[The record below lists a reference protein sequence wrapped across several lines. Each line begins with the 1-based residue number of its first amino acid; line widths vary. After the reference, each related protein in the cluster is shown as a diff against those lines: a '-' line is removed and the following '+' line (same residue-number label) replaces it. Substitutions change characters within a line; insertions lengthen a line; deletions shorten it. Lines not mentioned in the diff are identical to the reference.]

1 MFPMFPMARI
11 PRKMSQFPES
21 SKVAIMPG
29 SKPGERRGGRQKG
42 TPNKATTARKAD
54 LHQALA
60 LVFAKFGP
68 EFIDT
73 LTPARLQLIAMR
85 EAAKAGFVAS
95 ALAIARDVAPYYDAK
110 LASLI
115 VEPPQEAEEDK
126 ARRLHEA
133 MRQMRETVG
142 DVPPIRVDGQ

>member
-1 MFPMFPMARI
+1 
-11 PRKMSQFPES
+11 
-21 SKVAIMPG
+21 MPG
-29 SKPGERRGGRQKG
+29 SNPGEGRGGRRKG
-42 TPNKATTARKAD
+42 TPNKATTARKAN

-60 LVFAKFGP
+60 RVFAKFGP

-110 LASLI
+110 LAPLV

-126 ARRLHEA
+126 ARRLHAILRE
-133 MRQMRETVG
+133 MRETVG
-142 DVPPIRVDGQ
+142 GVPPIRAAGE

>member
-1 MFPMFPMARI
+1 MLPLKGGPSGFPDHTSAAT
-11 PRKMSQFPES
+11 SQFPES

-42 TPNKATTARKAD
+42 TPNKATKARKDD

-60 LVFAKFGP
+60 LVFTKLGP
-68 EFIDT
+68 DIIDT

-110 LASLI
+110 LA
-115 VEPPQEAEEDK
+115 
-126 ARRLHEA
+126 R
-133 MRQMRETVG
+133 
-142 DVPPIRVDGQ
+142 

>member
-1 MFPMFPMARI
+1 
-11 PRKMSQFPES
+11 
-21 SKVAIMPG
+21 MPG
-29 SKPGERRGGRQKG
+29 SNPGERRGGRQKG
-42 TPNKATTARKAD
+42 TPNKATKARKAD
-54 LHQALA
+54 LHHALA

-110 LASLI
+110 LAPMI
-115 VEPPQEAEEDK
+115 VEPPQETEDDR
-126 ARRLHEA
+126 ARRLHAA
-133 MRQMRETVG
+133 MREMRATVG
-142 DVPPIRVDGQ
+142 DVPPIRADGE